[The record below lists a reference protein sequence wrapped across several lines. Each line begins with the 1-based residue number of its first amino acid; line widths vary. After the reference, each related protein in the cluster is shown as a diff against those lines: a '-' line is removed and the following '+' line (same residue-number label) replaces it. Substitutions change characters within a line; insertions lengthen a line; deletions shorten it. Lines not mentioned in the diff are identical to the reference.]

1 MKKSVYLLYH
11 LFMLGYHFPS
21 NMFFFLKTGINNHIF
36 CYKKVGTLLLF
47 TYIGL
52 LTTL

>member
-1 MKKSVYLLYH
+1 MKKSVYLLHH
-11 LFMLGYHFPS
+11 LFILGHPFPS
-21 NMFFFLKTGINNHIF
+21 NKFFFLKTGLNNHIF

-47 TYIGL
+47 TDIGL

>member
-1 MKKSVYLLYH
+1 MKKSVYLLHH

-21 NMFFFLKTGINNHIF
+21 NRFFFLKTGLNNDIF
-36 CYKKVGTLLLF
+36 YYKKVGTLLLF

-52 LTTL
+52 LITL